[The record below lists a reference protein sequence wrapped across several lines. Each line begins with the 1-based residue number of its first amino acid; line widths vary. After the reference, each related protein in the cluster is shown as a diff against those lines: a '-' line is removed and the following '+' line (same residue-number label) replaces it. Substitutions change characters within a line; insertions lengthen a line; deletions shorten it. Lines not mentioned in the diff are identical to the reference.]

1 MTKNKQYIFFKTVG
15 LLRNLECNSDE
26 TIVYYIAIVLNQINR
41 EIGDIP
47 VSKNKVENQTVIS
60 YR

>member
-1 MTKNKQYIFFKTVG
+1 MG
-15 LLRNLECNSDE
+15 LLRNLECNSDQ
-26 TIVYYIAIVLNQINR
+26 TMVYYIAIVLNQIYR

-47 VSKNKVENQTVIS
+47 LSKNKVENQTVIS

>member
-1 MTKNKQYIFFKTVG
+1 MTKIKQCMCFKTVG
-15 LLRNLECNSDE
+15 LLRNLECNSDQ
-26 TIVYYIAIVLNQINR
+26 TMVYYIAIVLNQIYR

-47 VSKNKVENQTVIS
+47 LGKNKVENQTVIS

>member
-1 MTKNKQYIFFKTVG
+1 MTKIKQYIFFKTVG
-15 LLRNLECNSDE
+15 LLRTSECNSDE
-26 TIVYYIAIVLNQINR
+26 AIVYYIAIVLNQINR

-47 VSKNKVENQTVIS
+47 LSKNKVENQTVIL

>member
-1 MTKNKQYIFFKTVG
+1 MTKIKQCIFFKTVG
-15 LLRNLECNSDE
+15 LLRNLGCNSDQR
-26 TIVYYIAIVLNQINR
+26 IVYYIAIVLSQINR

-47 VSKNKVENQTVIS
+47 LSKNKEENQTVIL